1 MSLPVED
8 EVSIF
13 ELFHQYFQL
22 VAVDNDVLLG
32 KAQNLRY
39 QVYCV
44 EHHFE
49 REEDHPDHIEEDVFD
64 HGSAHTLLQHTVS
77 GEFAAT
83 VRLVLPQA
91 LGSSGLFPIEEHSQ
105 IDDDKSQM
113 IQRIPRQSV
122 AEISRFAVSK
132 TFRRRL
138 GEILTSHGITS
149 EAEIN
154 AHGKRLVPHITL
166 GLFKAI
172 LQMSVENEVRYW
184 YAVMEP
190 ILIRLLKRF
199 GIHFVHIG
207 PVVEYHGKRVP
218 CWADCTSML
227 AGIQKHRPDVWDFIT
242 ESGQYR

>member
-1 MSLPVED
+1 MSVPAED

-13 ELFHQYFQL
+13 ELFNQYFEL
-22 VAVDNDVLLG
+22 VHVDNDALLR

-49 REEDHPDHIEEDVFD
+49 SQEDHPDHVEEDDFD
-64 HGSAHTLLQHTVS
+64 HESVHTLLSHTVS

-83 VRLVLPQA
+83 VRLVLPKA
-91 LGSSGLFPIEEHSQ
+91 LGADGLFPIEQHSQ
-105 IDDDKSQM
+105 IHEDKQHM
-113 IQRIPRQSV
+113 IQQIPRHDI

-138 GEILTSHGITS
+138 GEILTSHGITD

-172 LQMSVENEVRYW
+172 VRMSVENDIRYW

-218 CWADCTSML
+218 CWADSITML
-227 AGIQKHRPDVWDFIT
+227 DGIHKHRPDVWDFIT
-242 ESGQYR
+242 ESGQYV